1 MNEVLVGFD
10 WPSADVRLARTTEPI
25 QIIRKLWKD
34 QRRKKIIRLAV

>member
-25 QIIRKLWKD
+25 QIIRKLWEGS
-34 QRRKKIIRLAV
+34 KKEKSN